1 MWAIHTLAKEEKKL
15 RNVVYMGMG
24 EPFLN
29 YENVKRSIEIACS
42 QKKLDL
48 SNRRI
53 TVSTCGIVPGID
65 RFGDDFPQVSL
76 AISLHAPTDESR
88 REIMPV
94 EQTYPLDALMAALDR
109 YVEKTNKRIFY
120 EYIMIN
126 GVTDRVEYAHEL
138 AKLLK

>member
-1 MWAIHTLAKEEKKL
+1 MWAIQHLAKEDRKL

-29 YENVKRSIEIACS
+29 YAEVSKSIRIACT

-53 TVSTCGIVPGID
+53 TVSTCGIAPRIID
-65 RFGDDFPQVSL
+65 FAHDFPQVSL
-76 AISLHAPTDESR
+76 AISLHAPNDEAR
-88 REIMPV
+88 KMIMPV
-94 EQTYPLDALMAALDR
+94 ENTFPLETLMASLDQ
-109 YVEKTNKRIFY
+109 YVSITNKRIFY

-126 GVTDRVEYAHEL
+126 GVTDRLEYAKQLGE
-138 AKLLK
+138 LLK